1 LADVIDADN
10 VAAEPLEPDKRFAM
24 QIVSIVD
31 EQGNRLLPLF
41 DEVAQCEFPS
51 FGLSG
56 VLKSCSVARW

>member
-10 VAAEPLEPDKRFAM
+10 VAAEPPEPDKRFAM

-41 DEVAQCEFPS
+41 TKKWKNPPII
-51 FGLSG
+51 
-56 VLKSCSVARW
+56 